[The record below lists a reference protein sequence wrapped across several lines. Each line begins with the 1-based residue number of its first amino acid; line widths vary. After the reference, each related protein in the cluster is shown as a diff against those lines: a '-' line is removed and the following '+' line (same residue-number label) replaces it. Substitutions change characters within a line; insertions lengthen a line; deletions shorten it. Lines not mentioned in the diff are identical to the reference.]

1 MKPRP
6 IFLVLIISIFCGL
19 AYAGTRGEIVLT
31 DGSVVYGEIRSVSGG
46 VYTIES
52 STMGVMKIDQ
62 SKIREIRF
70 GVQSVDR
77 QASENI
83 PKWDMNS
90 ELQAIQKSIL
100 GNRDILN
107 IILTLQ
113 DDPEFQK
120 ILNDPDV
127 MNSVL
132 AGDVQGLMANP
143 RFLKLLNHPKVKEIQ
158 GKMAK

>member
-1 MKPRP
+1 MKSR
-6 IFLVLIISIFCGL
+6 SIFIALIFSILCGF

-31 DGSVVYGEIRSVSGG
+31 DGSVLYGEIRSVSGG
-46 VYTIES
+46 VYTIQS
-52 STMGVMKIDQ
+52 STMGAVKIHQ

-70 GVQSVDR
+70 GSHGVDR
-77 QASENI
+77 QTSESI
-83 PKWDMNS
+83 PKTDMNS
-90 ELQAIQKSIL
+90 ELQSVQKSLL
-100 GNRDILN
+100 GNQEILN

-132 AGDVQGLMANP
+132 AGDVQSLMANP
-143 RFLKLLNHPKVKEIQ
+143 KFLKLLNHPKVKEIQ
-158 GKMAK
+158 RKVAK

>member
-70 GVQSVDR
+70 GVQGVDR

-83 PKWDMNS
+83 PKTDMNS